1 MTPNSRIALPDTRY
15 YSSTYLR
22 IMTFQPNGTINV
34 SGYSLYLNQYLTD
47 PANLFALS
55 L

>member
-1 MTPNSRIALPDTRY
+1 
-15 YSSTYLR
+15 
-22 IMTFQPNGTINV
+22 MTFQPNGTINV
-34 SGYSLYLNQYLTD
+34 SSYSLYLNQYLTD